1 MFIKTQSY
9 LNFYCSQKLSI
20 QYCIILVQQECN
32 TPCKNLSSKWPDLVY
47 FDLGLFW
54 SIFTLFHWNIILCRR
69 HGQNANLDQTLVQ
82 WCSEKC
88 RFFMFEEEF
97 ITYWSVIDLQFL
109 ILIHTRGFLKTSA
122 EIKPQS
128 KTSHSTTRKP
138 SSPHHGHQPRLPQT
152 GLRARP
158 EWRSAEEVGRDCTA
172 LLVSGEFDIIAPR
185 EFVWFCKS

>member
-47 FDLGLFW
+47 FDLDLF
-54 SIFTLFHWNIILCRR
+54 SHFFTEILFFIGGG
-69 HGQNANLDQTLVQ
+69 GQNANLDQTLVQ

-109 ILIHTRGFLKTSA
+109 ILIHTRGFLKTSS

-128 KTSHSTTRKP
+128 KSSHSTLRKP

-152 GLRARP
+152 RLQACP
-158 EWRSAEEVGRDCTA
+158 E
-172 LLVSGEFDIIAPR
+172 
-185 EFVWFCKS
+185 

>member
-47 FDLGLFW
+47 FDLDLF
-54 SIFTLFHWNIILCRR
+54 SHFFTEILFFIGGG
-69 HGQNANLDQTLVQ
+69 GQNANLDQTLVQ
-82 WCSEKC
+82 WCGEKC

-109 ILIHTRGFLKTSA
+109 ILIHTRGFLKTSS

-128 KTSHSTTRKP
+128 KSSHSTLRKP

-152 GLRARP
+152 RL
-158 EWRSAEEVGRDCTA
+158 
-172 LLVSGEFDIIAPR
+172 
-185 EFVWFCKS
+185 